1 MPAPRRALVVAL
13 ACLSN
18 FSLSCFAAAQ
28 LLDQV
33 VRVTDSSPA
42 ADPVMGVNITLKT
55 TLARVPENGMPVILG
70 SSQAQVVSA
79 QDGLASIVPSAGSVG
94 PCEVFITVSAGQSPA
109 QFQMESVAAIVSGP
123 APIKGHPITPSAPRG
138 RQFGA
143 QPVVSQSVP
152 DMLFAVPQGDRGNEP
167 AVDSN
172 ASASEISCGRPCH
185 DRRGSPAA
193 SPESEDSVPPTPARS
208 KPAKAKPK
216 AQKKVVPAESD
227 VAGIAPCTDAKGK
240 VRIQS
245 QPRQAPRF
253 PRTNEV
259 ARC

>member
-1 MPAPRRALVVAL
+1 MPASRRALVVAL

-28 LLDQV
+28 LSDQV

-70 SSQAQVVSA
+70 SSQAQVVGSGRPRLHRA
-79 QDGLASIVPSAGSVG
+79 VCRKRRPVRGVHHCECRAIDRAVSDGERSGDSFESGS
-94 PCEVFITVSAGQSPA
+94 
-109 QFQMESVAAIVSGP
+109 
-123 APIKGHPITPSAPRG
+123 KKLHPITPSASRG

-152 DMLFAVPQGDRGNEP
+152 DMLFAVPQGDPGNEP

-172 ASASEISCGRPCH
+172 ASACPKSVADDPCH
-185 DRRGSPAA
+185 DRRGPPAA

-227 VAGIAPCTDAKGK
+227 VAGIAPSTDAKGK

>member
-1 MPAPRRALVVAL
+1 MLCRRAA
-13 ACLSN
+13 
-18 FSLSCFAAAQ
+18 
-28 LLDQV
+28 
-33 VRVTDSSPA
+33 
-42 ADPVMGVNITLKT
+42 I
-55 TLARVPENGMPVILG
+55 G
-70 SSQAQVVSA
+70 SSRASDRQLAGRGSG
-79 QDGLASIVPSAGSVG
+79 DGSEHHLEDHAGTSPGKRNASHSRIVAGAGS
-94 PCEVFITVSAGQSPA
+94 ER
-109 QFQMESVAAIVSGP
+109 SGR
-123 APIKGHPITPSAPRG
+123 PRLH
-138 RQFGA
+138 R
-143 QPVVSQSVP
+143 
-152 DMLFAVPQGDRGNEP
+152 AVCRRKR
-167 AVDSN
+167 V
-172 ASASEISCGRPCH
+172 SEISCGRPCH
-185 DRRGSPAA
+185 DRRGPPAA